1 MQVADRA
8 EFVVVA
14 GGMVV
19 HDPHRR
25 GKAGRIAAVGPLLEM
40 ARELLIGH
48 DERLVDGV
56 DRPEAGQDTIDH
68 RLAGD
73 RQQRLGLVERERV
86 KASGV
91 SGG

>member
-8 EFVVVA
+8 EFVVVPR
-14 GGMVV
+14 GMVV

-25 GKAGRIAAVGPLLEM
+25 GKTGRVAPPCPRLKM
-40 ARELLIGH
+40 ASEFFVGH

-56 DRPEAGQDTIDH
+56 DRPEAGQNMIDH
-68 RLAGD
+68 WLAGD

-86 KASGV
+86 KAGGV